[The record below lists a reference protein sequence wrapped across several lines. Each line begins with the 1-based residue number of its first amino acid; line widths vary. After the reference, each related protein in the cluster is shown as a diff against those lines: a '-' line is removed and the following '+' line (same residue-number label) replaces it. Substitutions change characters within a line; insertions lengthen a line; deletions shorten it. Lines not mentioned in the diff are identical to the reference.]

1 MLIVIILLSV
11 LLLGAL
17 LIIAL
22 LLGRVREQARQQ
34 TELAERNQELNS
46 IIHSSE
52 LKALRYKLN
61 PHLFKNALNSIQS
74 HAYQTWY
81 SMDKLSGVLDY
92 ILYDSDQ
99 PLVLLSEEMEFAM
112 NFIEINRLKLSPL
125 FDLSVRNNLEQQQP
139 EAMAELRILPLVT
152 VDLIEN
158 AFKHTDFQK
167 NESFIAISFTLD
179 KGIFRLEVRNRIS
192 EKEPL
197 RKRRGGLGLKNLEER
212 LKIAYTG
219 KYKLSTQQEGNIF
232 NTHLEIDLN
241 VQGL

>member
-1 MLIVIILLSV
+1 MLIAIVLLSV

-17 LIIAL
+17 LYGML
-22 LLGRVREQARQQ
+22 VSMKLKEQTRQNAG
-34 TELAERNQELNS
+34 LAERNQELNS
-46 IIHSSE
+46 MIHSSE

-74 HAYQTWY
+74 HAYQTYY

-99 PLVLLSEEMEFAM
+99 PLVSLQEEMDFAA

-125 FDLSVRNNLEQQQP
+125 FDLRIRNMIGKDAP
-139 EAMAELRILPLVT
+139 ELADLKILPLVT

-167 NESFIAISFTLD
+167 SQSFISIGFQLD
-179 KGIFRLEVRNRIS
+179 KGMFQLDVTNRIS
-192 EKEPL
+192 DKEPL
-197 RKRRGGLGLKNLEER
+197 RKKNSGLGLKNLEER
-212 LKIAYTG
+212 LKIAYPDR
-219 KYKLSTQQEGNIF
+219 YKLLIKADGTVFHTQLQ
-232 NTHLEIDLN
+232 LQLN
-241 VQGL
+241 G

>member
-1 MLIVIILLSV
+1 MLIVVVLLSV

-17 LIIAL
+17 LYITIVSAKL
-22 LLGRVREQARQQ
+22 KEQTKRN
-34 TELAERNQELNS
+34 TELSERNNELNS

-74 HAYQTWY
+74 HAYQTYY

-99 PLVLLSEEMEFAM
+99 PLVPLSEEMAFAA
-112 NFIEINRLKLSPL
+112 NFIEINRLKVSPL
-125 FDLSVRNNLEQQQP
+125 FDLRIRNTIDKDADELS
-139 EAMAELRILPLVT
+139 ELRIMPLVT

-167 NESFIAISFTLD
+167 SESFISIGFQLEKGVFQLD
-179 KGIFRLEVRNRIS
+179 VTNRIS

-197 RKRRGGLGLKNLEER
+197 RKKKSGIGLKNLEER
-212 LKIAYTG
+212 LKIAYPERH
-219 KYKLSTQQEGNIF
+219 KLLVKADGTVFHTQLQIQLHG
-232 NTHLEIDLN
+232 
-241 VQGL
+241 

>member
-1 MLIVIILLSV
+1 MPVVIVLLSV
-11 LLLGAL
+11 LLLGAVLFSIL
-17 LIIAL
+17 LIMRL
-22 LLGRVREQARQQ
+22 REQKNRN
-34 TELAERNQELNS
+34 TELAVRNREL
-46 IIHSSE
+46 HSMMHSGE

-74 HAYQTWY
+74 HAYQTYY

-99 PLVLLSEEMEFAM
+99 PLVALAEEMEFAL

-125 FDLSVRNNLEQQQP
+125 FDLRVRNQIDTET
-139 EAMAELRILPLVT
+139 LRENERLMTLPLVT

-167 NESFIAISFTLD
+167 NESFISISFQLD
-179 KGIFRLEVRNRIS
+179 QEVFTLEVSNRIS

-197 RKRRGGLGLKNLEER
+197 RKKNSGMGLKNLEER
-212 LKIAYTG
+212 LSIAYPDQYQLQIRADGTVFHAS
-219 KYKLSTQQEGNIF
+219 LQIRL
-232 NTHLEIDLN
+232 HD
-241 VQGL
+241 

>member
-1 MLIVIILLSV
+1 MAVIIVLLSV
-11 LLLGAL
+11 LLLGAMLYSVIL
-17 LIIAL
+17 LMKL
-22 LLGRVREQARQQ
+22 REQTRSHS
-34 TELAERNQELNS
+34 ELAERNQELNS

-74 HAYQTWY
+74 HAYQTYY

-99 PLVLLSEEMEFAM
+99 PLVTLAEEMDFAA

-125 FDLSVRNNLEQQQP
+125 FDLSIRNSIEK
-139 EAMAELRILPLVT
+139 ESEEMSDLRIMPLIT

-167 NESFIAISFTLD
+167 NESFIAISFLLD
-179 KGIFRLEVRNRIS
+179 KGVFQLEVRNRIS
-192 EKEPL
+192 DKEPL
-197 RKRRGGLGLKNLEER
+197 RKRNGGIGLKNLEER
-212 LKIAYTG
+212 LKIAYAG
-219 KYKLSTQQEGNIF
+219 KYKLVIEQDGNVFHTQ
-232 NTHLEIDLN
+232 LRLDLN
-241 VQGL
+241 V

>member
-1 MLIVIILLSV
+1 MPIIIVLLSV

-17 LIIAL
+17 LYVTIL
-22 LLGRVREQARQQ
+22 RMKLNEQSDLN
-34 TELAERNQELNS
+34 TEMAERNQELNS

-74 HAYQTWY
+74 HAYQTYY

-99 PLVLLSEEMEFAM
+99 PLVTLAEEMDFAL

-125 FDLSVRNNLEQQQP
+125 FDLSIRNALEKQT
-139 EAMAELRILPLVT
+139 EGLDELRIMPLIS

-167 NESFIAISFTLD
+167 NESFIAISFQLD
-179 KGIFRLEVRNRIS
+179 KGIFQLEVRNRIS
-192 EKEPL
+192 DKQPL
-197 RKRRGGLGLKNLEER
+197 RKRNSGIGLKNLEER
-212 LKIAYTG
+212 LKIAYAG
-219 KYKLSTQQEGNIF
+219 KYRLKIEQEGNVF
-232 NTHLEIDLN
+232 HTQLQLNLN
-241 VQGL
+241 V

>member
-1 MLIVIILLSV
+1 MLILVVLLVV
-11 LLLGAL
+11 LLLGAVL
-17 LIIAL
+17 YAVMISTKLK
-22 LLGRVREQARQQ
+22 EQTRQN
-34 TELAERNQELNS
+34 TDLAERNQELNS

-74 HAYQTWY
+74 HAYQTYY

-99 PLVLLSEEMEFAM
+99 PLVSLQEEMDFAV

-125 FDLSVRNNLEQQQP
+125 FDLRIRNTIEKESADL
-139 EAMAELRILPLVT
+139 ADLRIMPLIT

-167 NESFIAISFTLD
+167 SESFISISFQLEKGVFQLD
-179 KGIFRLEVRNRIS
+179 VTNRIS

-197 RKRRGGLGLKNLEER
+197 RKRNSGIGLKNLEER
-212 LKIAYTG
+212 LKIAYPG
-219 KYKLSTQQEGNIF
+219 RYKLFVKAEGSVFHTQLQ
-232 NTHLEIDLN
+232 LQLN
-241 VQGL
+241 A

>member
-1 MLIVIILLSV
+1 MLIVIVLLSV

-17 LIIAL
+17 LYSVIL
-22 LLGRVREQARQQ
+22 YMKLQEQSRSNG
-34 TELAERNQELNS
+34 ELAERNQELNS

-74 HAYQTWY
+74 HAYQTYY

-92 ILYDSDQ
+92 ILYESDQ
-99 PLVLLSEEMEFAM
+99 PLVTLAEEMDFAM

-125 FDLSVRNNLEQQQP
+125 FDLSIRNQLEK
-139 EAMAELRILPLVT
+139 ETEDMEELRIMPLIT

-167 NESFIAISFTLD
+167 NESFIAISFQLD
-179 KGIFRLEVRNRIS
+179 KGIFQLEVRNRIS
-192 EKEPL
+192 DKEPL
-197 RKRRGGLGLKNLEER
+197 RKRNSGIGLKNLEER
-212 LKIAYTG
+212 LKIAYAG
-219 KYKLSTQQEGNIF
+219 KYKLVIEQDGTVFHTRLQLN
-232 NTHLEIDLN
+232 LN
-241 VQGL
+241 V